1 MNIERLEAILGQ
13 FVNHRVLVV
22 GDVYLDAMHSGR
34 ITEMSLEAPI
44 PVFENAHTSY
54 NPGAAGNVAANISA
68 MGATSLLCGVI
79 GNDANA
85 GILVEECTKRGID
98 TKGLIG
104 TDSQP
109 TNTYGKFR
117 AGSESYPDQE
127 ILRMDTP
134 KQETVSTDVES
145 QIIKFIEDAA
155 PSVHAIVVI
164 DQVSSLIT
172 PAILNAVIE
181 CAKTHSLLT
190 VADSR
195 SRIGMFHDFDVVVP
209 NEQELGEGLDREVRD
224 TTSRDEA
231 AKQMMGQCKNALV
244 TCGGDGIA
252 VYTESGK
259 CLVPCRTFS
268 EVLDVTGAGDSVT
281 ASTTLSLLS
290 DTTFDEAAEI
300 GNAAAGVA
308 VGYVGA
314 VTVSQSEIKKNV
326 AGESMYGQKIQSLE
340 ELQTTLKQYQTDGKT
355 VVWTNGCFDI
365 LHAGHVT
372 YLQSARKQGDVMV
385 VGLNSDAS
393 VQAIKGPERPIVP
406 EDERALIISALEC
419 VDHVVVFEDN
429 DTVGLL
435 DFLKPD
441 IYAKGGDYTL
451 DTINQ
456 DERKLVEGYGG
467 RIALIPGVDGKSTTS
482 IIQKLSQD
490 S

>member
-1 MNIERLEAILGQ
+1 MNTERLEALLGQ
-13 FVNHRVLVV
+13 FENHQVLVV

-68 MGATSLLCGVI
+68 MGAHPLLCGLI

-85 GILVEECTKRGID
+85 TILLDECAKRNIN
-98 TKGLIG
+98 TNGLIA

-117 AGSESYPDQE
+117 AGSDSYPDQE

-134 KQETVSTDVES
+134 KQETLSNEVES
-145 QIIKFIEDAA
+145 QIIHYIQETA
-155 PSVHAIVVI
+155 PSVRAIVVI
-164 DQVSSLIT
+164 DQVSSLIS

-181 CAKTHSLLT
+181 CANTHSILT

-195 SRIGMFHDFDVVVP
+195 GRIGMFHGFDVVVP
-209 NEQELGEGLDREVRD
+209 NENELGVGLDLDVRD
-224 TTSRDEA
+224 VSSRDEA
-231 AKQMMGQCKNALV
+231 AKIMLSQCKNALI

-252 VYTESGK
+252 MYTPDKKSTIS
-259 CLVPCRTFS
+259 CRTFT
-268 EVLDVTGAGDSVT
+268 EVVDVTGAGDSVT
-281 ASTTLSLLS
+281 ASITLSLLS
-290 DTTFDEAAEI
+290 EATFEEAAEI

-308 VGYVGA
+308 VGRIGA
-314 VTVSQSEIKKNV
+314 ITVDQNEIKRNF

-340 ELQTTLKQYQTDGKT
+340 ELQATLKQYQADGKT

-393 VQAIKGPERPIVP
+393 VQAIKGPDRPIVP
-406 EDERALIISALEC
+406 ENERALIISALEC

-435 DFLKPD
+435 EFLKPD

-467 RIALIPGVDGKSTTS
+467 GIALIPGVDGKSTTS